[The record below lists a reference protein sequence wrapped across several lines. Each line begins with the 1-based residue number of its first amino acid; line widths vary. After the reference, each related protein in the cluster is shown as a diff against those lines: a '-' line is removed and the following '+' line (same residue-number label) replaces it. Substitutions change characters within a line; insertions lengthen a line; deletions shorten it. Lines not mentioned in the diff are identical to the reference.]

1 MMCQAETQVLVA
13 HSGMHPMLDAVEQSL
28 DVCGDGLQ
36 LLEDYKFNLSFP
48 H

>member
-1 MMCQAETQVLVA
+1 MCQAETQVLVA
-13 HSGMHPMLDAVEQSL
+13 HSGMHPMLDAVEQNL